1 MKIQFR
7 YPAVLRYQDVP
18 RQLPRHH
25 VWTRKVVAEV
35 TELGSSDAPE
45 VLRWTPDDASKGVS
59 YRLVDGK
66 LYGLMNTNLASATCR
81 TSVDYPTLPL
91 VEKALERLRAV
102 VAEKGPSFVRGEF
115 HEPTRWPHERGD
127 NWHPQAAL
135 EDVVEWDGLFT
146 ACVADMAV
154 VDGQLWRVCR
164 EPLVVVYR
172 NTAGWQTALTQDVSF
187 TQDLQRF
194 HFPADR
200 WAEAQ
205 DFCRAMV
212 EASGRPFFAG
222 HFVSDPV
229 WSSERDTRICDLV
242 AIASRFARHIS
253 RAVADKA
260 TKRTEY
266 GALKPRLSWHDLPT
280 WLFSSYGEMRR
291 ILDMNEECI
300 GEEEATV
307 LVECFET
314 ILMNSNRPGLSWI
327 ALQPEAV
334 RAHIEKWNSRPIE
347 LNLGKTRDLHVRHN
361 GR

>member
-35 TELGSSDAPE
+35 TELGPSDAPE
-45 VLRWTPDDASKGVS
+45 VLRWTSDDASKAVS
-59 YRLVDGK
+59 YRLVNGK
-66 LYGLMNTNLASATCR
+66 VYGLMNTNLASATCR

-127 NWHPQAAL
+127 SWHPQASP
-135 EDVVEWDGLFT
+135 EDVVEWDGLFS

-154 VDGQLWRVCR
+154 VDGQLWRASQ

-172 NTAGWQTALTQDVSF
+172 NTAGWQTALTQDISF

-205 DFCRAMV
+205 DFCRTMGDA
-212 EASGRPFFAG
+212 AGRPS
-222 HFVSDPV
+222 FVGEFSSDPG
-229 WSSERDTRICDLV
+229 WSPERDANTGDLL
-242 AIASRFARHIS
+242 ALASRFERHIS
-253 RAVADKA
+253 RATAERA
-260 TKRTEY
+260 TKRMEY
-266 GALKPRLSWHDLPT
+266 GSVKPHITWHDLPT
-280 WLFSSYGEMRR
+280 GLFRAYGELRR
-291 ILDMNEECI
+291 ILDM
-300 GEEEATV
+300 GESDVGDAETSA
-307 LVECFET
+307 LVESFEA
-314 ILMNSNRPGLSWI
+314 ILSMSERTGLSWL
-327 ALQPEAV
+327 ALQPEAI
-334 RAHIEKWNSRPIE
+334 RAHIDKWSARPIE
-347 LNLGKTRDLHVRHN
+347 LTF
-361 GR
+361 GRPLSGATPCL